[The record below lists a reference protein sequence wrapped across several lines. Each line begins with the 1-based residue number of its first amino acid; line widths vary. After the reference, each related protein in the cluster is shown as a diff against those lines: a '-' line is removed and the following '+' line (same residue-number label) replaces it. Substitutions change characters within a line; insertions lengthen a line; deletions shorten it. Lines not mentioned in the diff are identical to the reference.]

1 MRLNEPIDSIEGLL
15 AEDEFHQRHLG
26 PDAAEQQVMLAA
38 LGLSSLDALIDQTV
52 PESIRL
58 RRPLNL
64 PAPTT
69 EQQALKGLKALA
81 EKNKVYRSYIGAGY
95 YGCITPEPIKR
106 SLLENPG
113 WYTAYTPYQAE
124 VAQGR
129 LEALMNF
136 QQLVIDLT
144 GLPMANASLLDEA
157 TAAAEAMGMFLRLR
171 KDANANV
178 YLVDKSV
185 HPQVLAVIQ
194 SRAQWMERPD
204 RLVELFKAT
213 MPYRTDLRLLMVG
226 NGVMES
232 QLKNMAAECAAI
244 QFLPF
249 QNQNQIP
256 VIYRVGDISVLP
268 SEYNETWGLALN
280 ESMAS
285 GRTVMATAKCG
296 ATVDLIKPGI
306 TGFIFPDTNIHTSL
320 QTHMLRDLP
329 NREELLEMGAV
340 CQTFISTNWTYDVVV
355 SAIQKLLMRLSKDPQ
370 P

>member
-194 SRAQWMERPD
+194 SRAQWMG
-204 RLVELFKAT
+204 VQVKQA
-213 MPYRTDLRLLMVG
+213 DLLSEDAQQGCDLHQVFG
-226 NGVMES
+226 AHV
-232 QLKNMAAECAAI
+232 
-244 QFLPF
+244 
-249 QNQNQIP
+249 QIP
-256 VIYRVGDISVLP
+256 NTQGRLADCTVI
-268 SEYNETWGLALN
+268 A
-280 ESMAS
+280 
-285 GRTVMATAKCG
+285 
-296 ATVDLIKPGI
+296 
-306 TGFIFPDTNIHTSL
+306 
-320 QTHMLRDLP
+320 
-329 NREELLEMGAV
+329 
-340 CQTFISTNWTYDVVV
+340 
-355 SAIQKLLMRLSKDPQ
+355 
-370 P
+370 